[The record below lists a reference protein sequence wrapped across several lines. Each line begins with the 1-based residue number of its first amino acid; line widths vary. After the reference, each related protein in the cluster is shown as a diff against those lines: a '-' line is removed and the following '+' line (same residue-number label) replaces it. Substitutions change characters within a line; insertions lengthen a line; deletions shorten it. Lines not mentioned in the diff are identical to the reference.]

1 MTNDPSNP
9 NGPLQRSGIR
19 ISMVRRDSE
28 QFPDGDDALL
38 LLVQARDQ
46 CAMAQ
51 LFDRYGSLVYSI
63 AFRVLKDS
71 ASAEDVMQE
80 IFIRVWENPQA
91 YVSGRGSLAAW
102 LAVMARNRA
111 VDILRRRKPA
121 DPVEE
126 VVLAALGNLAADAER
141 NIMFERIRGLLG
153 QLPNDQRYSVELAF
167 FEGLTHSEIA
177 ERTNV
182 PLGTVKTRIRTAL
195 LFLREAVQV

>member
-1 MTNDPSNP
+1 
-9 NGPLQRSGIR
+9 
-19 ISMVRRDSE
+19 MVRRDSE
-28 QFPDGDDALL
+28 QFADGDDALL

-46 CAMAQ
+46 SAMAQ